1 MKDKPLNAP
10 RAGVALWLALLITAA
25 CMALLI
31 FIVYRFN
38 VPNPN
43 MILIAGL
50 VICSSLFGYPGGV
63 LAGVIMLG
71 YTLFFFSEG
80 NDFRSFTDQNTRKV
94 VVSLIGIVVDLIF
107 VCELKRR
114 RDAAFRSVHLLSE
127 QLSEDNRLLQ
137 EASHIDGL
145 TRVRN
150 RFALRIDYPG
160 YRGHELFVMML
171 DIDNFKQI
179 NDRYGHYMGDQ
190 ALIGTAKLLSEQFTS
205 AHCYRY
211 GGDEF
216 LVIVPDMD
224 PAIFG
229 EKLRK
234 VEDNRPRIDTAD
246 GSMQIGYSI
255 GCVSGFADADALR
268 DLISQ
273 ADVRM
278 YEAKRS
284 GKGQTVSALPQ

>member
-94 VVSLIGIVVDLIF
+94 VVSLIGI
-107 VCELKRR
+107 
-114 RDAAFRSVHLLSE
+114 
-127 QLSEDNRLLQ
+127 
-137 EASHIDGL
+137 
-145 TRVRN
+145 
-150 RFALRIDYPG
+150 
-160 YRGHELFVMML
+160 
-171 DIDNFKQI
+171 
-179 NDRYGHYMGDQ
+179 
-190 ALIGTAKLLSEQFTS
+190 
-205 AHCYRY
+205 
-211 GGDEF
+211 
-216 LVIVPDMD
+216 
-224 PAIFG
+224 
-229 EKLRK
+229 
-234 VEDNRPRIDTAD
+234 
-246 GSMQIGYSI
+246 
-255 GCVSGFADADALR
+255 
-268 DLISQ
+268 
-273 ADVRM
+273 
-278 YEAKRS
+278 
-284 GKGQTVSALPQ
+284 